1 MPVRRSQ
8 RIRPFVMAVV
18 FLFHTELL
26 SFCGMSNP
34 RMSPADRRLKS
45 ALNLWFK
52 GKPEETA
59 EPEPRQDISTMDVG
73 AVSHWLRTLSMGQYI
88 STFEAAAVDGLLLAN
103 LTGQDLQDI
112 GIDKGIHRKKILMH
126 RDKLLVEGV
135 KTLSVGDQLLLDR
148 EYSVV
153 RGNDATPDPEV
164 QRFAPTILKHMRKEG
179 LDLQVPHEIFIK
191 NVDSVDADLLE
202 QSGILDTLEAINHYV
217 WSHTATVDQDAGG
230 VREEIQEEKALRGL
244 EEQNDRLVEQKAR
257 YEQRKEKY
265 RDMGVQQ
272 RNETRNIRDWH
283 VKSWWRFWWKDEMEV
298 YDNQVKKDEEQRMSD
313 EQLLDQKLEEIEN
326 NLTDIN
332 VQKGKRQEHLVEL
345 RKKDS
350 EKFWKNILNS
360 QGLLSAEAEVE
371 QKDASLKVLQD
382 QLLEVMRATGVTNPE
397 MATRLIT
404 QHERTKFLYS
414 EVSAK
419 SREVATNM
427 QEWLSLAG
435 SIIRDPTISIDA
447 LPMALLILHDEH
459 QEQMRSL
466 QKSRPQFLKRIW
478 DSTTL
483 ALSPPALNA
492 TA

>member
-1 MPVRRSQ
+1 MCSPK
-8 RIRPFVMAVV
+8 
-18 FLFHTELL
+18 HTH
-26 SFCGMSNP
+26 P
-34 RMSPADRRLKS
+34 
-45 ALNLWFK
+45 LN
-52 GKPEETA
+52 
-59 EPEPRQDISTMDVG
+59 EPGFDCNTV
-73 AVSHWLRTLSMGQYI
+73 
-88 STFEAAAVDGLLLAN
+88 AVDVF
-103 LTGQDLQDI
+103 D
-112 GIDKGIHRKKILMH
+112 RK
-126 RDKLLVEGV
+126 
-135 KTLSVGDQLLLDR
+135 
-148 EYSVV
+148 
-153 RGNDATPDPEV
+153 
-164 QRFAPTILKHMRKEG
+164 
-179 LDLQVPHEIFIK
+179 
-191 NVDSVDADLLE
+191 
-202 QSGILDTLEAINHYV
+202 
-217 WSHTATVDQDAGG
+217 
-230 VREEIQEEKALRGL
+230 EEKALRGL
-244 EEQNDRLVEQKAR
+244 EEQNDHLVEQKAR

-283 VKSWWRFWWKDEMEV
+283 VKSWWRFWWKDEMEG

-313 EQLLDQKLEEIEN
+313 EQLHDQKLEEIEN

>member
-230 VREEIQEEKALRGL
+230 VREEIQADLLQIVRDKSALRERIMRIQGGKKQLAVAISSFCQKVKNKMTDPEKARALAHLNESLENWEEKMLEQANKAALCSQELLQRASARLHSSLPGGSAVQANLDELSQLTEDKERAAEKCKCIYNLADPEVQYALAARNGGL
-244 EEQNDRLVEQKAR
+244 K
-257 YEQRKEKY
+257 
-265 RDMGVQQ
+265 DMIASV
-272 RNETRNIRDWH
+272 TWLPLDPF
-283 VKSWWRFWWKDEMEV
+283 FW
-298 YDNQVKKDEEQRMSD
+298 
-313 EQLLDQKLEEIEN
+313 
-326 NLTDIN
+326 
-332 VQKGKRQEHLVEL
+332 
-345 RKKDS
+345 
-350 EKFWKNILNS
+350 
-360 QGLLSAEAEVE
+360 
-371 QKDASLKVLQD
+371 
-382 QLLEVMRATGVTNPE
+382 
-397 MATRLIT
+397 
-404 QHERTKFLYS
+404 
-414 EVSAK
+414 
-419 SREVATNM
+419 
-427 QEWLSLAG
+427 
-435 SIIRDPTISIDA
+435 
-447 LPMALLILHDEH
+447 
-459 QEQMRSL
+459 
-466 QKSRPQFLKRIW
+466 
-478 DSTTL
+478 
-483 ALSPPALNA
+483 
-492 TA
+492 

>member
-1 MPVRRSQ
+1 
-8 RIRPFVMAVV
+8 
-18 FLFHTELL
+18 
-26 SFCGMSNP
+26 
-34 RMSPADRRLKS
+34 
-45 ALNLWFK
+45 
-52 GKPEETA
+52 
-59 EPEPRQDISTMDVG
+59 
-73 AVSHWLRTLSMGQYI
+73 
-88 STFEAAAVDGLLLAN
+88 
-103 LTGQDLQDI
+103 
-112 GIDKGIHRKKILMH
+112 
-126 RDKLLVEGV
+126 
-135 KTLSVGDQLLLDR
+135 
-148 EYSVV
+148 
-153 RGNDATPDPEV
+153 
-164 QRFAPTILKHMRKEG
+164 
-179 LDLQVPHEIFIK
+179 
-191 NVDSVDADLLE
+191 
-202 QSGILDTLEAINHYV
+202 
-217 WSHTATVDQDAGG
+217 
-230 VREEIQEEKALRGL
+230 EEKALRGL

-283 VKSWWRFWWKDEMEV
+283 VKSWRRFWWKDEMEV

-313 EQLLDQKLEEIEN
+313 EQLHDQKLEEIEN

-350 EKFWKNILNS
+350 EKFWRNILNS

-419 SREVATNM
+419 SPEVATNM

-435 SIIRDPTISIDA
+435 NIIRDPTISIDA

-478 DSTTL
+478 DSKTL